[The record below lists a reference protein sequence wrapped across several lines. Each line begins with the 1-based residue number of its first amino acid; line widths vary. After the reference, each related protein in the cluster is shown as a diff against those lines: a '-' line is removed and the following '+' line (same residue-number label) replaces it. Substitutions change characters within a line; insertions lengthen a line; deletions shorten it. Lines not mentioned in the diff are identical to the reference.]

1 MRRVV
6 LAESAGFCF
15 GVRRAVNLAEQA
27 AGEPGDC
34 VTLGPIIHNRHV
46 VERLR
51 DLGVGMIAAPEEA
64 VPGSR
69 VIIRSHGAARA
80 VIEALTA
87 RGVTVI
93 DATCPDVKKIHRIME
108 NASGQVVMIG
118 KRDHPEVVAACG
130 WCENPLVFES
140 AGELDVWLSLEENRQ
155 KPLTVVFQ
163 TTLARENM
171 EQCGEILKKWCTS
184 CEMFDT
190 ICDATSKRQAEA
202 KKLAEASDAMVVIG
216 DKDSANSRNL
226 AQICRGTCQDV
237 RFIEG
242 ADELDLGTLPETIGV
257 IAGAST
263 PAWIIKEV
271 YQTMSEEILRDAEEV
286 EITPA
291 PTEEEA
297 VPVQAEEAEPTPV
310 QAETKEEPVPVQ
322 AEAEEEPVP
331 AQAEEDESFE
341 AMLEKSI
348 KTLHTG
354 DKVTC
359 IVTAISPTE
368 ISVDLGTKHAGY
380 IPVHELTD
388 ELDVNPTDFVEIGKE
403 VEAFVVRVNDVEGT
417 AMLSKKRLD
426 TVKHWED
433 IEKAVADK
441 TIMEGVVSEEN
452 KGGIVVRVKGIRV
465 FVPASQTGI
474 PRDQPMDQLMG
485 KRVKLRIT
493 EVNQARR
500 RVVGSIRAVG
510 SEERREQAAKTWAEM
525 ENGKRYTGT
534 VKNLAAYGAFVDI
547 GGVDGMVHVSEL
559 SWNRIKSP
567 ADVLKVGDPI
577 DVYIISFDREKG
589 KISLGHKDPN
599 QNPWKQFTEQ
609 FEKGSVATVKIVK
622 LMPFGAFAEV
632 VPGVDGLIHI
642 SQIADRRIGRPD
654 EVLSEGQEVQ
664 VQITD
669 IDYEKKNVSLSMRAL
684 LEDLGASQAA
694 DTDEGEAII
703 EEDVIVYNTDIDKPE
718 PEEAEEVVE
727 VAVEAE
733 EPVVVEEV
741 VELAEEP
748 VVVEE
753 VVELVEE
760 PVVVE
765 EVVEIT
771 EEPVVVEEVVEL
783 VEEPVVT
790 EEVIEVSEEPA
801 AEEAPEEP
809 AAPQEATEEA

>member
-1 MRRVV
+1 MKRLV

-27 AGEPGDC
+27 SREPGA
-34 VTLGPIIHNRHV
+34 VATLGPIIHNRHV
-46 VERLR
+46 VERLKS
-51 DLGVGMIAAPEEA
+51 LGVGMIASPEEA
-64 VPGSR
+64 ISGSR
-69 VIIRSHGAARA
+69 VIIRSHGATRD
-80 VIEALTA
+80 VIEQLTA

-108 NASGQVVMIG
+108 AATGQVVMMG

-130 WCENPLVFES
+130 WCESPLVMES
-140 AGELDVWLSLEENRQ
+140 AEELDAWLSIEENRQ

-171 EQCGEILKKWCTS
+171 EQCQEIIKKWCTS

-202 KKLAEASDAMVVIG
+202 KKLAEASDVMVVIG
-216 DKDSANSRNL
+216 GRDSANSRSL
-226 AQICRGTCQDV
+226 AKICSDYCQDV
-237 RFIEG
+237 CFIEG
-242 ADELDLGTLPETIGV
+242 MDELDLGRLTGTRRVGV

-271 YQTMSEEILRDAEEV
+271 YQTMSDEILKDTEEV
-286 EITPA
+286 EQTSVETA
-291 PTEEEA
+291 VEA
-297 VPVQAEEAEPTPV
+297 VPAQGEPEE
-310 QAETKEEPVPVQ
+310 
-322 AEAEEEPVP
+322 
-331 AQAEEDESFE
+331 ESFE

-354 DKVTC
+354 DKITC

-388 ELDVNPTDFVEIGKE
+388 ELDVNPADLVEIGKE
-403 VEAFVVRVNDVEGT
+403 IEAFVVRVNDVEGT

-426 TVKHWED
+426 TVKNWDE
-433 IEKAVADK
+433 IEKAVESK
-441 TIMEGVVSEEN
+441 TTMEGIVTEEN
-452 KGGIVVRVKGIRV
+452 KGGVVVRVKGIRV

-474 PRDQPMDQLMG
+474 PRDQPMTELMG
-485 KRVKLRIT
+485 KRVKLRIS

-510 SEERREQAAKTWAEM
+510 SEERREKAAKTWAEM
-525 ENGKRYTGT
+525 ENGKRYAGT

-599 QNPWKQFTEQ
+599 QNPWKQFTDQ

-684 LEDLGASQAA
+684 LEGLGASKAA
-694 DTDEGEAII
+694 DEGEEVF
-703 EEDVIVYNTDIDKPE
+703 EEDVVVYNTDIDKPE
-718 PEEAEEVVE
+718 PEELDVVVE
-727 VAVEAE
+727 VVAE
-733 EPVVVEEV
+733 DPVVVEEV
-741 VELAEEP
+741 VEVIEEP
-748 VVVEE
+748 A
-753 VVELVEE
+753 
-760 PVVVE
+760 
-765 EVVEIT
+765 T
-771 EEPVVVEEVVEL
+771 EEAPA
-783 VEEPVVT
+783 
-790 EEVIEVSEEPA
+790 EPA
-801 AEEAPEEP
+801 AEEAS
-809 AAPQEATEEA
+809 EEA